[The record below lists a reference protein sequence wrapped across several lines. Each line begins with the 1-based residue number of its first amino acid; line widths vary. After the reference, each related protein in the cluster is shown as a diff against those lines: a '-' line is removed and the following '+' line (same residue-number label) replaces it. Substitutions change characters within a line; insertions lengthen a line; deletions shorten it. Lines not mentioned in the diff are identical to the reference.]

1 MAGES
6 DHNGQDVS
14 GELDRVRLRSA
25 AELEIVRLEATRK
38 MEQQS
43 IEFAANIES
52 VKIEFQAALDSTLEL
67 FRSTRTAGQNFMR
80 AAVTLNGGAALAI
93 LALVAQL
100 PTPDVMSR
108 GGFARAFLYFSGGA
122 FAVLTA
128 AGITFVGFWIQ
139 QWDEESRWVSRMEY
153 PLQAVGVV
161 LGICS
166 WMCFLLG
173 VYAVVTVLEVLT

>member
-14 GELDRVRLRSA
+14 GELERVRLRSA
-25 AELEIVRLEATRK
+25 AELEIVRIEATRK
-38 MEQQS
+38 MEQHR

-52 VKIEFQAALDSTLEL
+52 VKIEVQAALDL

-153 PLQAVGVV
+153 PLQALGVV

-173 VYAVVTVLEVLT
+173 VYAVVTVLGVLT

>member
-6 DHNGQDVS
+6 DHNGQDAS
-14 GELDRVRLRSA
+14 GELERVRLRSA
-25 AELEIVRLEATRK
+25 AELEIVRIEATRK
-38 MEQQS
+38 MEQHR

-52 VKIEFQAALDSTLEL
+52 VKIEVQAALDL

-153 PLQAVGVV
+153 PLQALGVV

-173 VYAVVTVLEVLT
+173 VYAVVTVLGVLT

>member
-1 MAGES
+1 MQPQHIDGC
-6 DHNGQDVS
+6 
-14 GELDRVRLRSA
+14 
-25 AELEIVRLEATRK
+25 
-38 MEQQS
+38 QS
-43 IEFAANIES
+43 VAFLTIA
-52 VKIEFQAALDSTLEL
+52 DL

-153 PLQAVGVV
+153 PLQALGVV

-173 VYAVVTVLEVLT
+173 VYAVVTVLGVLT

>member
-1 MAGES
+1 MEVEEMAGES

-14 GELDRVRLRSA
+14 KELERVRLRSA
-25 AELEIVRLEATRK
+25 AELEIVRIEATGK
-38 MEQQS
+38 MEQHR

-52 VKIEFQAALDSTLEL
+52 VKIEVQAALDL

-122 FAVLTA
+122 LAVLTA

-166 WMCFLLG
+166 WMCFH
-173 VYAVVTVLEVLT
+173 